1 MKVMMKEFTVRNGK
15 GLIRLV
21 TDDWSEALVIEKAV
35 AVKWPDCGGSIAEY
49 FALTPYPSAKQQELA
64 AAIEAGLAATDE
76 QEVLDGVGGFLEL
89 FENAT
94 YSVRLR
100 SFSRPYILIFDHV
113 DPLTGRAEPGSRFM
127 ANCYPEDLPTFV
139 FTRSMDSV
147 DRDRVAHYAKL
158 IGGGARPR
166 ALVYRLESENCETA
180 DFILDGHHKALAY
193 DQLGLELP
201 VVHIACTSAR
211 PVPQQEQHA
220 HVRTLLDPEGRPG
233 VNSDVVT
240 RLRKGHWVIT
250 GEIDLHGLRRDEAR
264 DQLAAFVRNAS
275 RRGQRC
281 LRVVH
286 GKGHGSPGREPV
298 LKGKVQRWLA
308 QCHEVIAFTQA
319 RGAEGGAGALV
330 VLLSG

>member
-1 MKVMMKEFTVRNGK
+1 MKAK
-15 GLIRLV
+15 RLQDLGSMRDALARHAREAAEREAHARAAREAAQRQRQMFKLEV
-21 TDDWSEALVIEKAV
+21 GAVTALPAHDHADTRLPLPTPEPRQRVLDEQAALREAMSDEVDIESLLLTDD
-35 AVKWPDCGGSIAEY
+35 
-49 FALTPYPSAKQQELA
+49 
-64 AAIEAGLAATDE
+64 GL
-76 QEVLDGVGGFLEL
+76 
-89 FENAT
+89 
-94 YSVRLR
+94 
-100 SFSRPYILIFDHV
+100 SFR
-113 DPLTGRAEPGSRFM
+113 
-127 ANCYPEDLPTFV
+127 
-139 FTRSMDSV
+139 
-147 DRDRVAHYAKL
+147 
-158 IGGGARPR
+158 
-166 ALVYRLESENCETA
+166 
-180 DFILDGHHKALAY
+180 
-193 DQLGLELP
+193 
-201 VVHIACTSAR
+201 
-211 PVPQQEQHA
+211 
-220 HVRTLLDPEGRPG
+220 RPG